1 MVDFSKVTASPAAK
15 YGTQQE
21 RLRHKHGASRLCWK
35 SILEVKKLERVA
47 IFMAWPY
54 ANGPLHLGHVAGNCL
69 PADIQYRYERS
80 RGRSVIMCSGSDEHG
95 TPITVT
101 AEQENVNPQAIV
113 DRFHDINTRALVNLG
128 CSWSDNVDPRGIE
141 YGGVLYNRTTD
152 PRHKELVKDYFT
164 SLKQSGFLVPETMQ
178 QYCSISADGST
189 KFLPD
194 RYVEGECPVCGSDD
208 ARGDQCDD
216 CGSTY
221 ESSDLIN
228 PRSKMDPDAIIEI
241 RDTEHFFFQLNL
253 FQEQLEKHSAK
264 KQKIWK
270 PNVKAMTKNWLNMG
284 LRPRAVTRDME
295 WGIELPINDQR
306 WDKKR
311 IYVWFE
317 AVQGYLTCSQIWSE
331 KYSNNND
338 DWKKWWH
345 KSENGIEPRHIYF
358 MGKDNIPFHTV
369 IWPAIIMGLNSS
381 VSGNQPSCEIKP
393 GELVLESNVPAM
405 EYLMLQGGQFSKS
418 RKHAVWLP
426 SFLKHHDPD
435 TLRYFLSINMPEG
448 HDTDFRWEEYVDKVN
463 NELIGNYGN
472 FVHRVM
478 TLSHRLPQ
486 IEDRNPLMKYYDLK
500 DNIETQKK
508 IEQLLKQ
515 SIESMEKQRYKESLR
530 FLMNISQL
538 GNGLIQHSE
547 PWKYMKLDDSPEKSK
562 SLSTL
567 AFCWQVCKG
576 LAVTL
581 RPFLPFQ
588 SDKLWN
594 MMGEESN
601 IDNILFE
608 DAFNF
613 EKDLSWNND
622 APEPLFARLEL
633 DQILEREKLIADGD
647 SASIDN
653 NKGEVNYIDF
663 EDFMKVE
670 MKTGKVINVEDHPNA
685 DKLYV
690 VTIEDGPESTRTVCA
705 GLKGLY
711 KKDQLLGK
719 QVVFVANLKP
729 RKLRGI
735 MSEGMIL
742 AADDGEGNVSVLTLD
757 SDMPTG
763 SQVR

>member
-1 MVDFSKVTASPAAK
+1 
-15 YGTQQE
+15 
-21 RLRHKHGASRLCWK
+21 
-35 SILEVKKLERVA
+35 
-47 IFMAWPY
+47 MAWPY

-69 PADIQYRYERS
+69 PADIQYRYERA

-101 AEQENVNPQAIV
+101 AEQENVDPQEIV
-113 DRFHDINTRALVNLG
+113 DRYHQINTQALIDLG
-128 CSWSDNVDPRGIE
+128 CSWGTNIDPRGID
-141 YGGVLYNRTTD
+141 YGGALYNRTTD
-152 PRHKELVKDYFT
+152 PRHKELVQEYFT
-164 SLKQSGFLVPETMQ
+164 KLKQSGFLKQQSMK
-178 QYCSISADGST
+178 QYCSINSEGIT

-194 RYVEGECPVCGSDD
+194 RYVEGECPICGSDG
-208 ARGDQCDD
+208 ARGDQCDE

-221 ESSDLIN
+221 ESSELVN
-228 PRSKMDPDAIIEI
+228 PRSKMDPDAKIEI
-241 RDTEHFFFQLNL
+241 RDTEHFFFQLNQ
-253 FQEQLEKHSAK
+253 FQNELEKHSIT
-264 KQKIWK
+264 KQKVWK
-270 PNVKAMTKNWLNMG
+270 PNVRAMTKNWLNMG

-295 WGIELPINDQR
+295 WGIELPLSENE
-306 WDKKR
+306 WETKR

-331 KYSNNND
+331 RFSDNPD
-338 DWKKWWH
+338 DWMKWWV
-345 KSENGIEPRHIYF
+345 KSDEGTEPKHIYF

-381 VSGNQPSCEIKP
+381 NSGNPPSSDIDS

-426 SFLKHHDPD
+426 SFLEHHNPD

-463 NELIGNYGN
+463 NELIGTYGN

-478 TLSHRLPQ
+478 TLSHRLDSENG
-486 IEDRNPLMKYYDLK
+486 INPLLQYFDSSEHVEA
-500 DNIETQKK
+500 NEK
-508 IEQLLKQ
+508 IQTLLE
-515 SIESMEKQRYKESLR
+515 SAIASMEKQRFKEALR
-530 FLMNISQL
+530 SLMNISQI

-547 PWKYMKLDDSPEKSK
+547 PWKYMREEDSPEKSK

-567 AFCWQVCKG
+567 AYCWKICRG
-576 LAVTL
+576 LAITL

-588 SDKLWN
+588 SDQLWS
-594 MMGEESN
+594 MLGEERN
-601 IDNILFE
+601 IDDILFE
-608 DAFNF
+608 DSFNF
-613 EKDLSWNND
+613 DSDFYWNNEK
-622 APEPLFARLEL
+622 PKPLFERL
-633 DQILEREKLIADGD
+633 DIDDILEREKLIAGTDAD
-647 SASIDN
+647 KLEVTEED
-653 NKGEVNYIDF
+653 VNYIDF

-670 MKTGKVINVEDHPNA
+670 MRTGKVVDIEDHPNA

-690 VTIEDGPESTRTVCA
+690 VTIEDGPDSTRTVCA
-705 GLKGLY
+705 GLKGIY
-711 KKDQLLGK
+711 QKEQLLGK
-719 QVVFVANLKP
+719 QVIFVANLKP

-742 AADDGEGNVSVLTLD
+742 AADDGDGNVSVLTLD
-757 SDMPTG
+757 SEMPTG

>member
-1 MVDFSKVTASPAAK
+1 
-15 YGTQQE
+15 
-21 RLRHKHGASRLCWK
+21 
-35 SILEVKKLERVA
+35 
-47 IFMAWPY
+47 MAWPY

-69 PADIQYRYERS
+69 PADIQYRYERA

-101 AEQENVNPQAIV
+101 AEQENVDPQEIV
-113 DRFHDINTRALVNLG
+113 DRYHQINTQALIDLG
-128 CSWSDNVDPRGIE
+128 CSWGTNIDPRGID

-152 PRHKELVKDYFT
+152 PRHKELVQEYFT
-164 SLKQSGFLVPETMQ
+164 KLKQSGFLKQQSMK
-178 QYCSISADGST
+178 QYCSINSEGIT

-194 RYVEGECPVCGSDD
+194 RYVEGECPICGSDG
-208 ARGDQCDD
+208 ARGDQCDE

-221 ESSDLIN
+221 ESSELVN
-228 PRSKMDPDAIIEI
+228 PRSKMDPDAKIEI
-241 RDTEHFFFQLNL
+241 RDTEHFFFQLNQ
-253 FQEQLEKHSAK
+253 FQNELEKHSIT
-264 KQKIWK
+264 KQKVWK
-270 PNVKAMTKNWLNMG
+270 PNVRAMTKNWLNMG

-295 WGIELPINDQR
+295 WGIELPLSENE
-306 WDKKR
+306 WETKR

-331 KYSNNND
+331 RFSDNPD
-338 DWKKWWH
+338 DWMKWWV
-345 KSENGIEPRHIYF
+345 KSDEGTEPKHIYF

-381 VSGNQPSCEIKP
+381 NSGNPPSSDIDS

-426 SFLKHHDPD
+426 SFLEHHNPD

-463 NELIGNYGN
+463 NELIGTYGN

-478 TLSHRLPQ
+478 TLSHRLDSENG
-486 IEDRNPLMKYYDLK
+486 INPLLQYFDSSEHVEA
-500 DNIETQKK
+500 NAK
-508 IEQLLKQ
+508 IQTLLE
-515 SIESMEKQRYKESLR
+515 SAIASMEKQRFKEALR
-530 FLMNISQL
+530 SLMNISQI

-547 PWKYMKLDDSPEKSK
+547 PWKYMREEDSPEKSK

-567 AFCWQVCKG
+567 AYCWKICRG
-576 LAVTL
+576 LAITL

-588 SDKLWN
+588 SDQLWS
-594 MMGEESN
+594 MLGEERN
-601 IDNILFE
+601 IDDILFE
-608 DAFNF
+608 DSFNSDSDF
-613 EKDLSWNND
+613 YWNNEK
-622 APEPLFARLEL
+622 PKPLFERL
-633 DQILEREKLIADGD
+633 DIDDILEREKLIAGTDAD
-647 SASIDN
+647 KLEVTEED
-653 NKGEVNYIDF
+653 VNYIDF

-670 MKTGKVINVEDHPNA
+670 MKTGKVVDIEDHPNA

-690 VTIEDGPESTRTVCA
+690 VTIEDGPDSTRTVCA
-705 GLKGLY
+705 GLKGIY
-711 KKDQLLGK
+711 QKEQLLGK
-719 QVVFVANLKP
+719 QVIFVANLKP

-742 AADDGEGNVSVLTLD
+742 AADDGDGNVSVLTLD
-757 SDMPTG
+757 SEMPTG

>member
-1 MVDFSKVTASPAAK
+1 M
-15 YGTQQE
+15 E
-21 RLRHKHGASRLCWK
+21 H
-35 SILEVKKLERVA
+35 VA

-101 AEQENVNPQAIV
+101 AEQENVNPQEIV
-113 DRFHDINTRALVNLG
+113 NRYHEINSKALDDLG
-128 CSWSDNVDPRGIE
+128 CSWNNNIDRRGIE
-141 YGGVLYNRTTD
+141 YGGALYNRTTD
-152 PRHKELVKDYFT
+152 PRHKDLVQEYFT
-164 SLKQSGFLVPETMQ
+164 ELYESGFLKQQTMQ
-178 QYCSISADGST
+178 QYCSISADGKT

-194 RYVEGECPVCGSDD
+194 RYVEGQCPICNADG
-208 ARGDQCDD
+208 ARGDQCDE

-221 ESSDLIN
+221 ESIELIN
-228 PRSKMDPDAIIEI
+228 PRSKMDPEAKIEI
-241 RDTEHFFFQLNL
+241 RDTDHFFFQLNE
-253 FQEQLEKHSAK
+253 FQEQLEKHSSK

-270 PNVKAMTKNWLNMG
+270 PNVKAMTKNWLNMD

-295 WGIELPINDQR
+295 WGINLPLSDNK
-306 WDKKR
+306 WDSKR

-317 AVQGYLTCSQIWSE
+317 AVQGYLTCSQIWAENYANS
-331 KYSNNND
+331 D
-338 DWKKWWH
+338 DWKKWWI
-345 KSENGIEPRHIYF
+345 KDSEGIEPKHIYF

-369 IWPAIIMGLNSS
+369 IWPAIIMGLNSAR
-381 VSGNQPSCEIKP
+381 SGQKPSSDISI
-393 GELVLESNVPAM
+393 GDLVLESNVPAM

-426 SFLKHHDPD
+426 SFLENHDPD

-463 NELIGNYGN
+463 NELIGTYGN

-478 TLSHRLPQ
+478 TLTHRLQ
-486 IEDRNPLMKYYDLK
+486 SIDGDNPLSKYLNTK
-500 DNIETQKK
+500 NNEEAELK
-508 IEQLLKQ
+508 IEKFLEDA
-515 SIESMEKQRYKESLR
+515 ITSMEKQRFKEALR
-530 FLMNISQL
+530 SIMNVSQL
-538 GNGLIQHSE
+538 GNGLLQHSE
-547 PWKYMKLDDSPEKSK
+547 PWKYLKADESVEKSQ

-567 AFCWQVCKG
+567 AFCWQLCRG
-576 LAVTL
+576 LAITM

-588 SDKLWN
+588 SDKLWL
-594 MMGEESN
+594 MLGEHEN
-601 IDNILFE
+601 IDDILYE
-608 DAFNF
+608 DAFDF
-613 EKDLSWNND
+613 SSELAWNNSK
-622 APEPLFARLEL
+622 PMPLFTRLEIEN
-633 DQILEREKLIADGD
+633 ILEREMSIAGTG
-647 SASIDN
+647 AENIETN
-653 NKGEVNYIDF
+653 TEEVNYIDF

-670 MKTGKVINVEDHPNA
+670 MKTGKVIAIDDHPNA

-690 VTIEDGPESTRTVCA
+690 VTIEDGPDTTRTVCA
-705 GLKGLY
+705 GLKGIY
-711 KKDQLLGK
+711 DKEQLLGK

-757 SDMPTG
+757 SEMPNG

>member
-1 MVDFSKVTASPAAK
+1 M
-15 YGTQQE
+15 E
-21 RLRHKHGASRLCWK
+21 H
-35 SILEVKKLERVA
+35 VA

-101 AEQENVNPQAIV
+101 AEQENVNPQEIV
-113 DRFHDINTRALVNLG
+113 NRYHEINTKALDDLG
-128 CSWSDNVDPRGIE
+128 CSWNNNIDRRGIE
-141 YGGVLYNRTTD
+141 YGGALYNRTTD
-152 PRHKELVKDYFT
+152 PRHKDLVQEYFT
-164 SLKQSGFLVPETMQ
+164 ELYESGYLKQQTMQ
-178 QYCSISADGST
+178 QYCSISADGKT

-194 RYVEGECPVCGSDD
+194 RYVEGQCPICNADG
-208 ARGDQCDD
+208 ARGDQCDE

-221 ESSDLIN
+221 ESIELIN
-228 PRSKMDPDAIIEI
+228 PRSKMDPEAKIEI
-241 RDTEHFFFQLNL
+241 RDTDHFFFQLNE
-253 FQEQLEKHSAK
+253 FQEQLEKHSSK

-270 PNVKAMTKNWLNMG
+270 PNVKAMTKNWLNMD

-295 WGIELPINDQR
+295 WGINLPLSDNK
-306 WDKKR
+306 WDSKR

-317 AVQGYLTCSQIWSE
+317 AVQGYLTCSQIWAENYANS
-331 KYSNNND
+331 D
-338 DWKKWWH
+338 DWKKWWI
-345 KSENGIEPRHIYF
+345 KDSEGIEPKHIYF

-369 IWPAIIMGLNSS
+369 IWPAIIMGLNSAR
-381 VSGNQPSCEIKP
+381 SGQKPSSDISI
-393 GELVLESNVPAM
+393 GDLVLESNVPAM

-426 SFLKHHDPD
+426 SFLENHDPD

-463 NELIGNYGN
+463 NELIGTYGN

-478 TLSHRLPQ
+478 TLTHRLQ
-486 IEDRNPLMKYYDLK
+486 SIDGDNPLSKYLNTK
-500 DNIETQKK
+500 NNEEVELK
-508 IEQLLKQ
+508 IEKFLEDA
-515 SIESMEKQRYKESLR
+515 ITSMEKQRFKEALR
-530 FLMNISQL
+530 SIMNVSQL
-538 GNGLIQHSE
+538 GNGLLQHSE
-547 PWKYMKLDDSPEKSK
+547 PWKYLKADESVDKSQ

-567 AFCWQVCKG
+567 AFCWQLCRG
-576 LAVTL
+576 LAITM

-588 SDKLWN
+588 SDKLWL
-594 MMGEESN
+594 MLGEHEN
-601 IDNILFE
+601 IDDILYE
-608 DAFNF
+608 DAFDF
-613 EKDLSWNND
+613 SSELAWNNSK
-622 APEPLFARLEL
+622 PMPLFTRLEIEN
-633 DQILEREKLIADGD
+633 ILEREMSIAGTG
-647 SASIDN
+647 AENIETN
-653 NKGEVNYIDF
+653 TEEVNYIDF

-670 MKTGKVINVEDHPNA
+670 MKTGKVIAIDDHPNA

-690 VTIEDGPESTRTVCA
+690 VTIEDGPDTTRTVCA
-705 GLKGLY
+705 GLKGIY
-711 KKDQLLGK
+711 DKEQLLGK

-742 AADDGEGNVSVLTLD
+742 AADDGEGKVSVLTLD
-757 SDMPTG
+757 SEMPNG

>member
-1 MVDFSKVTASPAAK
+1 
-15 YGTQQE
+15 
-21 RLRHKHGASRLCWK
+21 
-35 SILEVKKLERVA
+35 
-47 IFMAWPY
+47 MAWPY

-69 PADIQYRYERS
+69 PADIQYRYERA

-101 AEQENVNPQAIV
+101 AEQENVDPQEIV
-113 DRFHDINTRALVNLG
+113 DRYHQINTQALIDLG
-128 CSWSDNVDPRGIE
+128 CSWGTNIDPRGID

-152 PRHKELVKDYFT
+152 PRHKELVQEYFT
-164 SLKQSGFLVPETMQ
+164 KLKQSGFLKQQSMK
-178 QYCSISADGST
+178 QYCSINSEGIT

-194 RYVEGECPVCGSDD
+194 RYVEGECPICGSDG
-208 ARGDQCDD
+208 ARGDQCDE

-221 ESSDLIN
+221 ESSELVN
-228 PRSKMDPDAIIEI
+228 PRSKMDPDAKIEI
-241 RDTEHFFFQLNL
+241 RDTEHFFFQLNQ
-253 FQEQLEKHSAK
+253 FQNELEKHSIT
-264 KQKIWK
+264 KQKVWK
-270 PNVKAMTKNWLNMG
+270 PNVRAMTKNWLNMG

-295 WGIELPINDQR
+295 WGIELPLSENE
-306 WDKKR
+306 WETKR

-331 KYSNNND
+331 RFSDNPD
-338 DWKKWWH
+338 DWMKWWV
-345 KSENGIEPRHIYF
+345 KSDEGTEPKHIYF

-381 VSGNQPSCEIKP
+381 NSGNPPSSDIDS

-426 SFLKHHDPD
+426 SFLEHHNPD

-463 NELIGNYGN
+463 NELIGTYGN

-478 TLSHRLPQ
+478 TLSHRLDS
-486 IEDRNPLMKYYDLK
+486 ENGTNPLLQYFDST
-500 DNIETQKK
+500 DHVETNEK
-508 IEQLLKQ
+508 IQTLLE
-515 SIESMEKQRYKESLR
+515 SAIASMEKQRFKEALR
-530 FLMNISQL
+530 SLMNISQI

-547 PWKYMKLDDSPEKSK
+547 PWKYMREEDSPEKSK

-567 AFCWQVCKG
+567 AYCWKICRG
-576 LAVTL
+576 LAITL

-588 SDKLWN
+588 SDQLWS
-594 MMGEESN
+594 MLGEERN
-601 IDNILFE
+601 IDDILFE
-608 DAFNF
+608 DSFNSDSHF
-613 EKDLSWNND
+613 YWNNEK
-622 APEPLFARLEL
+622 PKPLFERL
-633 DQILEREKLIADGD
+633 DIDDILEREKLIAGTDAD
-647 SASIDN
+647 KLEVIEED
-653 NKGEVNYIDF
+653 VNYIDF

-670 MKTGKVINVEDHPNA
+670 MRTGKVVDIEDHPNA

-690 VTIEDGPESTRTVCA
+690 VTIEDGPDSTRTVCA
-705 GLKGLY
+705 GLKGIY
-711 KKDQLLGK
+711 QKEQLLGK
-719 QVVFVANLKP
+719 QVIFVANLKP

-742 AADDGEGNVSVLTLD
+742 AADDGDGNVSVLTLD
-757 SDMPTG
+757 SEMPTG

>member
-1 MVDFSKVTASPAAK
+1 
-15 YGTQQE
+15 
-21 RLRHKHGASRLCWK
+21 
-35 SILEVKKLERVA
+35 
-47 IFMAWPY
+47 MAWPY

-69 PADIQYRYERS
+69 PADIQYRYERA

-101 AEQENVNPQAIV
+101 AEQENVDPQEIV
-113 DRFHDINTRALVNLG
+113 DRYHQINTQALIDLG
-128 CSWSDNVDPRGIE
+128 CSWGTNIDPRGID
-141 YGGVLYNRTTD
+141 YGGALYNRTTD
-152 PRHKELVKDYFT
+152 PRHKELVQEYITK
-164 SLKQSGFLVPETMQ
+164 LKQSGFLKQQSMK
-178 QYCSISADGST
+178 QYCSINSEGIT

-194 RYVEGECPVCGSDD
+194 RYVEGECPICGSDG
-208 ARGDQCDD
+208 ARGDQCDE

-221 ESSDLIN
+221 ESSELVN
-228 PRSKMDPDAIIEI
+228 PRSKMDPDAKIEI
-241 RDTEHFFFQLNL
+241 RDTEHFFFQLNQ
-253 FQEQLEKHSAK
+253 FQNELEKHSIT
-264 KQKIWK
+264 KQKVWK
-270 PNVKAMTKNWLNMG
+270 PNVRAMTKNWLNMG

-295 WGIELPINDQR
+295 WGIELPLSENE
-306 WDKKR
+306 WETKR

-331 KYSNNND
+331 RFSDNPD
-338 DWKKWWH
+338 DWMKWWV
-345 KSENGIEPRHIYF
+345 KSDEGAEPKHIYF

-381 VSGNQPSCEIKP
+381 NSGNPPSSDIDS

-426 SFLKHHDPD
+426 SFLEHHNPD

-463 NELIGNYGN
+463 NELIGTYGN

-478 TLSHRLPQ
+478 TLSHRLDS
-486 IEDRNPLMKYYDLK
+486 ENGTNPLLQYFDSS
-500 DNIETQKK
+500 DHVETNEK
-508 IEQLLKQ
+508 IQTLLE
-515 SIESMEKQRYKESLR
+515 SAIASMEKQRFKEALR
-530 FLMNISQL
+530 SLMNISQI

-547 PWKYMKLDDSPEKSK
+547 PWKYMREADTPEKSK

-567 AFCWQVCKG
+567 AYCWKICRG
-576 LAVTL
+576 LAITL

-588 SDKLWN
+588 SDQLWS
-594 MMGEESN
+594 MLGEERN
-601 IDNILFE
+601 IDDILFE
-608 DAFNF
+608 DSFNSACDF
-613 EKDLSWNND
+613 YWNNEK
-622 APEPLFARLEL
+622 PKPLFERL
-633 DQILEREKLIADGD
+633 DIDDILEREKLIAGTDAD
-647 SASIDN
+647 KLEVIEED
-653 NKGEVNYIDF
+653 VNYIDF

-670 MKTGKVINVEDHPNA
+670 MRTGKVVDIEDHPNA

-690 VTIEDGPESTRTVCA
+690 VTIEDGPDSTRTVCA
-705 GLKGLY
+705 GLKGIY
-711 KKDQLLGK
+711 QKEQLLGK
-719 QVVFVANLKP
+719 QVIFVANLKP

-742 AADDGEGNVSVLTLD
+742 AADDGDGNVSVLTLD
-757 SDMPTG
+757 SEMPTG

>member
-1 MVDFSKVTASPAAK
+1 M
-15 YGTQQE
+15 E
-21 RLRHKHGASRLCWK
+21 H
-35 SILEVKKLERVA
+35 VA

-101 AEQENVNPQAIV
+101 ADQENVHPQQIV
-113 DRFHDINTRALVNLG
+113 DRYHQINTQALIDLG
-128 CSWSDNVDPRGIE
+128 CSWGNNIDPRGLE
-141 YGGVLYNRTTD
+141 FGGTLYNRTTD
-152 PRHKELVKDYFT
+152 PRHKELVQEYFT
-164 SLKQSGFLVPETMQ
+164 QLKDSGFLKKQTMQ
-178 QYCSISADGST
+178 QYCSISSDGVT

-194 RYVEGECPVCGSDD
+194 RYVEGECPVCGTDD

-221 ESSDLIN
+221 ESIELVN
-228 PRSKMDPDAIIEI
+228 PRSKMDPDAKIEI
-241 RDTEHFFFQLNL
+241 RDTDHFFFQLNL
-253 FQEQLEKHSAK
+253 FQNELEKHSQT

-270 PNVKAMTKNWLNMG
+270 PNVRAMTKNWLNME

-295 WGIELPINDQR
+295 WGIKVPISDKD
-306 WDKKR
+306 WDTKR

-317 AVQGYLTCSQIWSE
+317 AVQGYLTCSRIWAENFSE
-331 KYSNNND
+331 NSD
-338 DWKKWWH
+338 DWKKWWT
-345 KSENGIEPRHIYF
+345 KSDDGIEPKHIYF

-369 IWPAIIMGLNSS
+369 IWPSIIMGLNSAN
-381 VSGNQPSCEIKP
+381 SGYEPSSIIQP
-393 GELVLESNVPAM
+393 GELVLETNVPAM
-405 EYLMLQGGQFSKS
+405 EFLMLQGGQFSKS

-426 SFLKHHDPD
+426 SFLKNHSPD

-463 NELIGNYGN
+463 NELIGTYGN

-478 TLSHRLPQ
+478 TLSHRLES
-486 IEDRNPLMKYYDLK
+486 INGDNPLSKYYNLD
-500 DNIETQKK
+500 DNKGSIIK
-508 IEQLLKQ
+508 IQELLE
-515 SIESMEKQRYKESLR
+515 SAINSMEKQRFKEALR
-530 FLMNISQL
+530 SLMNISQI

-547 PWKYMKLDDSPEKSK
+547 PWKYMKLEDSSEKSK

-567 AFCWQVCKG
+567 AFCWQICRG
-576 LAVTL
+576 LAITL

-588 SDKLWN
+588 SDELWT
-594 MMGEESN
+594 MLGEDTV

-608 DAFNF
+608 DSFSFDNDF
-613 EKDLSWNND
+613 SWNSD
-622 APEPLFARLEL
+622 KPKPLFQRLEIEE
-633 DQILEREKLIADGD
+633 ILEREKLIAGS
-647 SASIDN
+647 SADDKEIKEED
-653 NKGEVNYIDF
+653 VDYIDF

-670 MKTGKVINVEDHPNA
+670 MKTGKVIAIDDHPNA

-705 GLKGLY
+705 GLKGIY
-711 KKDQLLGK
+711 EKDQLLGK

-742 AADDGEGNVSVLTLD
+742 AADDGDGKVSVLTLD

>member
-1 MVDFSKVTASPAAK
+1 M
-15 YGTQQE
+15 E
-21 RLRHKHGASRLCWK
+21 H
-35 SILEVKKLERVA
+35 VA

-101 AEQENVNPQAIV
+101 AEQENVNPQEIV
-113 DRFHDINTRALVNLG
+113 NRYHEINSKALDDLG
-128 CSWSDNVDPRGIE
+128 CSWNNNIDRRGIE
-141 YGGVLYNRTTD
+141 YGGALYNRTTD
-152 PRHKELVKDYFT
+152 PRHKDLVQEYFT
-164 SLKQSGFLVPETMQ
+164 ELYESGFLKQQTMQ
-178 QYCSISADGST
+178 QYCSISADGKT

-194 RYVEGECPVCGSDD
+194 RYVEGQCPICNADG
-208 ARGDQCDD
+208 ARGDQCDE

-221 ESSDLIN
+221 ESIELIN
-228 PRSKMDPDAIIEI
+228 PRSKMDPEAKIEI
-241 RDTEHFFFQLNL
+241 RDTDHFFFQLNE
-253 FQEQLEKHSAK
+253 FQEQLEKHSSK

-270 PNVKAMTKNWLNMG
+270 PNVKAMTKNWLNMD

-295 WGIELPINDQR
+295 WGINLPLSDKK
-306 WDKKR
+306 WDSKR

-317 AVQGYLTCSQIWSE
+317 AVQGYLTCSQIWAENYANS
-331 KYSNNND
+331 D
-338 DWKKWWH
+338 DWKKWWI
-345 KSENGIEPRHIYF
+345 KDSEGIEPKHIYF

-369 IWPAIIMGLNSS
+369 IWPAIIMGLNSAR
-381 VSGNQPSCEIKP
+381 SGQKPSSDISI
-393 GELVLESNVPAM
+393 GDLVLESNVPAM

-426 SFLKHHDPD
+426 SFLENHDPD

-463 NELIGNYGN
+463 NELIGTYGN

-478 TLSHRLPQ
+478 TLTHRLQ
-486 IEDRNPLMKYYDLK
+486 SIDGDNPLSKYLNTK
-500 DNIETQKK
+500 NNEEAELK
-508 IEQLLKQ
+508 IEKFLEDA
-515 SIESMEKQRYKESLR
+515 ITSMEKQRFKEALR
-530 FLMNISQL
+530 SIMNVSQL
-538 GNGLIQHSE
+538 GNGLLQHSE
-547 PWKYMKLDDSPEKSK
+547 PWKYLKADESVEKSQ

-567 AFCWQVCKG
+567 AFCWQLCRG
-576 LAVTL
+576 LAITM

-588 SDKLWN
+588 SDKLWL
-594 MMGEESN
+594 MLGEHEN
-601 IDNILFE
+601 IDDILYE
-608 DAFNF
+608 DAFDF
-613 EKDLSWNND
+613 SSELAWNNSK
-622 APEPLFARLEL
+622 PMPLFTRLEIEN
-633 DQILEREKLIADGD
+633 ILEREMSIAGTG
-647 SASIDN
+647 AENIETN
-653 NKGEVNYIDF
+653 TEEVNYIDF

-670 MKTGKVINVEDHPNA
+670 MKTGKVIAIDDHPNA

-690 VTIEDGPESTRTVCA
+690 VTIEDGPDTTRTVCA
-705 GLKGLY
+705 GLKGIY
-711 KKDQLLGK
+711 DKEQLLGK

-742 AADDGEGNVSVLTLD
+742 AADDGEGKVSVLTLD
-757 SDMPTG
+757 SEMPNG

>member
-1 MVDFSKVTASPAAK
+1 
-15 YGTQQE
+15 
-21 RLRHKHGASRLCWK
+21 
-35 SILEVKKLERVA
+35 
-47 IFMAWPY
+47 MAWPY

-69 PADIQYRYERS
+69 PADIQYRYERA

-101 AEQENVNPQAIV
+101 AEQENVDPQEIV
-113 DRFHDINTRALVNLG
+113 DRYHQINTQALIDLG
-128 CSWSDNVDPRGIE
+128 CSWGTNIDPRGID
-141 YGGVLYNRTTD
+141 YGGALYNRTTD
-152 PRHKELVKDYFT
+152 PRHKELVQEYFT
-164 SLKQSGFLVPETMQ
+164 KLKQSGFLKQQSMK
-178 QYCSISADGST
+178 QYCSINSEGIT

-194 RYVEGECPVCGSDD
+194 RYVEGECPICGSDG
-208 ARGDQCDD
+208 ARGDQCDE

-221 ESSDLIN
+221 ESSELVN
-228 PRSKMDPDAIIEI
+228 PRSKMDPDAKIEI
-241 RDTEHFFFQLNL
+241 RDTEHFFFQLNQ
-253 FQEQLEKHSAK
+253 FQNELEKHSIT
-264 KQKIWK
+264 KQKVWK
-270 PNVKAMTKNWLNMG
+270 PNVRAMTKNWLNMG

-295 WGIELPINDQR
+295 WGIELPLSENE
-306 WDKKR
+306 WETKR

-331 KYSNNND
+331 RFSDNPD
-338 DWKKWWH
+338 DWMKWWV
-345 KSENGIEPRHIYF
+345 KSDEGTEPKHIYF

-381 VSGNQPSCEIKP
+381 NSGNPPSSDIDS

-426 SFLKHHDPD
+426 SFLEHHNPD

-463 NELIGNYGN
+463 NELIGTYGN

-478 TLSHRLPQ
+478 TLSHRLDSENG
-486 IEDRNPLMKYYDLK
+486 INPLLQYFDSSEHVEA
-500 DNIETQKK
+500 NAK
-508 IEQLLKQ
+508 IQTLLE
-515 SIESMEKQRYKESLR
+515 SAIASMEKQRFKEALR
-530 FLMNISQL
+530 SLMNISQI

-547 PWKYMKLDDSPEKSK
+547 PWKYMREADSPEKSK

-567 AFCWQVCKG
+567 AYCWKICRG
-576 LAVTL
+576 LAITL

-588 SDKLWN
+588 SDQLWS
-594 MMGEESN
+594 MLGEERN
-601 IDNILFE
+601 IDDILFE
-608 DAFNF
+608 DSFNSDSDF
-613 EKDLSWNND
+613 YWNNEK
-622 APEPLFARLEL
+622 PIPLFERL
-633 DQILEREKLIADGD
+633 DIDDILEREKLIAGADAD
-647 SASIDN
+647 KLEVIEED
-653 NKGEVNYIDF
+653 VNYIDF

-670 MKTGKVINVEDHPNA
+670 MRTGKVVDIEDHPNA

-690 VTIEDGPESTRTVCA
+690 VTIEDGPDSTRTVCA
-705 GLKGLY
+705 GLKGIY
-711 KKDQLLGK
+711 QKEQLLGK
-719 QVVFVANLKP
+719 QVIFVANLKP

-742 AADDGEGNVSVLTLD
+742 AADDGDGNVSVLTLD
-757 SDMPTG
+757 SEMPTG

>member
-1 MVDFSKVTASPAAK
+1 
-15 YGTQQE
+15 
-21 RLRHKHGASRLCWK
+21 
-35 SILEVKKLERVA
+35 
-47 IFMAWPY
+47 MAWPY

-69 PADIQYRYERS
+69 PADIQYRYERA

-101 AEQENVNPQAIV
+101 AEQENVDPQEIV
-113 DRFHDINTRALVNLG
+113 DRYHQINTQALIDLG
-128 CSWSDNVDPRGIE
+128 CSWGTNIDPRGID
-141 YGGVLYNRTTD
+141 YGGALYNRTTD
-152 PRHKELVKDYFT
+152 PRHKELVQEYFT
-164 SLKQSGFLVPETMQ
+164 KLKQSGFLKQQSMK
-178 QYCSISADGST
+178 QYCSINSEGIT

-194 RYVEGECPVCGSDD
+194 RYVEGECPICGSDG
-208 ARGDQCDD
+208 ARGDQCDE

-221 ESSDLIN
+221 ESSELVN
-228 PRSKMDPDAIIEI
+228 PRSKMDPDAKIEI
-241 RDTEHFFFQLNL
+241 RDTEHFFFQLNQ
-253 FQEQLEKHSAK
+253 FQNELEKHSIT
-264 KQKIWK
+264 KQKVWK
-270 PNVKAMTKNWLNMG
+270 PNVRAMTKNWLNMG

-295 WGIELPINDQR
+295 WGIELPLSENE
-306 WDKKR
+306 WETKR

-331 KYSNNND
+331 RFSDNPD
-338 DWKKWWH
+338 DWMKWWV
-345 KSENGIEPRHIYF
+345 KSDEGTEPKHIYF

-381 VSGNQPSCEIKP
+381 NSGNPPSSDIDC

-426 SFLKHHDPD
+426 SFLEHHNPD

-463 NELIGNYGN
+463 NELIGTYGN

-478 TLSHRLPQ
+478 TLSHRLDS
-486 IEDRNPLMKYYDLK
+486 ENGTNPLLQYFDSSEHVEA
-500 DNIETQKK
+500 NEK
-508 IEQLLKQ
+508 IQTLLE
-515 SIESMEKQRYKESLR
+515 SAITSMEKQRFKEALR
-530 FLMNISQL
+530 SLMNISQI

-547 PWKYMKLDDSPEKSK
+547 PWKYMREADSPEKSK

-567 AFCWQVCKG
+567 AYCWKICRG
-576 LAVTL
+576 LAITL

-588 SDKLWN
+588 SDQLWS
-594 MMGEESN
+594 MLGEERN
-601 IDNILFE
+601 IDDILFE
-608 DAFNF
+608 DSFNF
-613 EKDLSWNND
+613 DSDFYWNNEK
-622 APEPLFARLEL
+622 PKPLFERL
-633 DQILEREKLIADGD
+633 DIDDILEREKLIAGTDAD
-647 SASIDN
+647 KLEVIEED
-653 NKGEVNYIDF
+653 VNYIDF

-670 MKTGKVINVEDHPNA
+670 MRTGKVVDIEDHPNA

-690 VTIEDGPESTRTVCA
+690 VTIEDGPDSTRTVCA
-705 GLKGLY
+705 GLKGIY
-711 KKDQLLGK
+711 QKEQLLGK
-719 QVVFVANLKP
+719 QVIFVANLKP

-742 AADDGEGNVSVLTLD
+742 AADDGDGNVSVLTLD
-757 SDMPTG
+757 SEMPTG

>member
-1 MVDFSKVTASPAAK
+1 
-15 YGTQQE
+15 
-21 RLRHKHGASRLCWK
+21 
-35 SILEVKKLERVA
+35 
-47 IFMAWPY
+47 MAWPY

-69 PADIQYRYERS
+69 PADIQYRYERA

-101 AEQENVNPQAIV
+101 AEQENVDPQEIV
-113 DRFHDINTRALVNLG
+113 DRYHQINTQALIDLG
-128 CSWSDNVDPRGIE
+128 CSWGTNIDPRGID
-141 YGGVLYNRTTD
+141 YGGSLYNRTTD
-152 PRHKELVKDYFT
+152 PRHKELVQEYFT
-164 SLKQSGFLVPETMQ
+164 KLKQSGFLKQQSMK
-178 QYCSISADGST
+178 QYCSINSEGIT

-194 RYVEGECPVCGSDD
+194 RYVEGECPICGSDG
-208 ARGDQCDD
+208 ARGDQCDE

-221 ESSDLIN
+221 ESSELVN
-228 PRSKMDPDAIIEI
+228 PRSKMDPDAKIEI
-241 RDTEHFFFQLNL
+241 RDTEHFFFQLNQ
-253 FQEQLEKHSAK
+253 FQNELEKHSIT
-264 KQKIWK
+264 KQKVWK
-270 PNVKAMTKNWLNMG
+270 PNVRAMTKNWLNMG

-295 WGIELPINDQR
+295 WGIELPLSENE
-306 WDKKR
+306 WETKR

-331 KYSNNND
+331 RFSDNPD
-338 DWKKWWH
+338 DWMKWWV
-345 KSENGIEPRHIYF
+345 KSDEGTEPKHIYF

-381 VSGNQPSCEIKP
+381 NSGNPPSSDIDS

-426 SFLKHHDPD
+426 SFLEHHNPD

-463 NELIGNYGN
+463 NELIGTYGN

-478 TLSHRLPQ
+478 TLSHRLDS
-486 IEDRNPLMKYYDLK
+486 ENGTNPLLQYFDSS
-500 DNIETQKK
+500 DHVETNEK
-508 IEQLLKQ
+508 IQTLLE
-515 SIESMEKQRYKESLR
+515 SAIASMEKQRFKEALR
-530 FLMNISQL
+530 SLMNISQI

-547 PWKYMKLDDSPEKSK
+547 PWKYMREEDSPEKSK

-567 AFCWQVCKG
+567 AYCWKICRG
-576 LAVTL
+576 LAITL

-588 SDKLWN
+588 SDQLWS
-594 MMGEESN
+594 MLGEERN
-601 IDNILFE
+601 IDDILFE
-608 DAFNF
+608 DSFNF
-613 EKDLSWNND
+613 DSDFYWNNEK
-622 APEPLFARLEL
+622 PKPLFERL
-633 DQILEREKLIADGD
+633 DIDDILEREKLIAGTDAD
-647 SASIDN
+647 KLEVTEED
-653 NKGEVNYIDF
+653 VNYIDF

-670 MKTGKVINVEDHPNA
+670 MKTGKVVDIEDHPNA

-690 VTIEDGPESTRTVCA
+690 VTIEDGPDSTRTVCA
-705 GLKGLY
+705 GLKGIY
-711 KKDQLLGK
+711 QKEQLLGK
-719 QVVFVANLKP
+719 QVIFVANLKP

-742 AADDGEGNVSVLTLD
+742 AADDGDGNVSVLTLD
-757 SDMPTG
+757 SEMPTG

>member
-1 MVDFSKVTASPAAK
+1 M
-15 YGTQQE
+15 E
-21 RLRHKHGASRLCWK
+21 H
-35 SILEVKKLERVA
+35 VA

-101 AEQENVNPQAIV
+101 AEQENVNPQEIV
-113 DRFHDINTRALVNLG
+113 NRYHEINSKALDDLG
-128 CSWSDNVDPRGIE
+128 CSWNNNIDRRGIE
-141 YGGVLYNRTTD
+141 YGGALYNRTTD
-152 PRHKELVKDYFT
+152 PRHKDLVQEYFT
-164 SLKQSGFLVPETMQ
+164 ELYESGFLKQETMQ
-178 QYCSISADGST
+178 QYCSISADGKT

-194 RYVEGECPVCGSDD
+194 RYVEGQCPICNADG
-208 ARGDQCDD
+208 ARGDQCDE

-221 ESSDLIN
+221 ESIELIN
-228 PRSKMDPDAIIEI
+228 PRSKMDPEAKIEI
-241 RDTEHFFFQLNL
+241 RDTDHFFFQLNE
-253 FQEQLEKHSAK
+253 FQEQLEKHSSK

-270 PNVKAMTKNWLNMG
+270 PNVKAMTKNWLNMD

-295 WGIELPINDQR
+295 WGINLPLSDNK
-306 WDKKR
+306 WDTKR

-317 AVQGYLTCSQIWSE
+317 AVQGYLTCSQIWAENYANS
-331 KYSNNND
+331 D
-338 DWKKWWH
+338 DWKKWWI
-345 KSENGIEPRHIYF
+345 KDSEGIEPKHIYF

-369 IWPAIIMGLNSS
+369 IWPAIIMGLNSAR
-381 VSGNQPSCEIKP
+381 SGQKPSSDISI
-393 GELVLESNVPAM
+393 GDLVLESNVPAM

-426 SFLKHHDPD
+426 SFLENHDPD

-463 NELIGNYGN
+463 NELIGTYGN

-478 TLSHRLPQ
+478 TLTHRLQ
-486 IEDRNPLMKYYDLK
+486 SIDGDNPLSKYLNTKNNEEVELK
-500 DNIETQKK
+500 IAKFLEDAIT
-508 IEQLLKQ
+508 
-515 SIESMEKQRYKESLR
+515 SMEKQRFKEALR
-530 FLMNISQL
+530 SIMNVSQL
-538 GNGLIQHSE
+538 GNGLLQHSE
-547 PWKYMKLDDSPEKSK
+547 PWKYLKADESVEKSQ

-567 AFCWQVCKG
+567 AFCWQLCRG
-576 LAVTL
+576 LAITM

-588 SDKLWN
+588 SDKLWL
-594 MMGEESN
+594 MLGEHEN
-601 IDNILFE
+601 IDDILYE
-608 DAFNF
+608 DAFDF
-613 EKDLSWNND
+613 SSELAWNNSK
-622 APEPLFARLEL
+622 PMPLFTRLEIEN
-633 DQILEREKLIADGD
+633 ILEREMSIAGTG
-647 SASIDN
+647 AENIETN
-653 NKGEVNYIDF
+653 TEEVNYIDF

-670 MKTGKVINVEDHPNA
+670 MKTGKVIAIDDHPNA

-690 VTIEDGPESTRTVCA
+690 VTIEDGPDTTRTVCA
-705 GLKGLY
+705 GLKGIY
-711 KKDQLLGK
+711 DKEQLLGK

-742 AADDGEGNVSVLTLD
+742 AADDGEGKVSVLTLD
-757 SDMPTG
+757 SEMPNG

>member
-1 MVDFSKVTASPAAK
+1 
-15 YGTQQE
+15 
-21 RLRHKHGASRLCWK
+21 
-35 SILEVKKLERVA
+35 
-47 IFMAWPY
+47 MAWPY

-69 PADIQYRYERS
+69 PADIQYRYERA

-101 AEQENVNPQAIV
+101 AEQENVDPQEIV
-113 DRFHDINTRALVNLG
+113 DRYHQINTQALIDLG
-128 CSWSDNVDPRGIE
+128 CSWGTNIDPRGID
-141 YGGVLYNRTTD
+141 YGGALYNRTTD
-152 PRHKELVKDYFT
+152 PRHKELVQEYFT
-164 SLKQSGFLVPETMQ
+164 KLKQSGFLKQQSMK
-178 QYCSISADGST
+178 QYCSINSEGIT

-194 RYVEGECPVCGSDD
+194 RYVEGECPICGSDG
-208 ARGDQCDD
+208 ARGDQCDE

-221 ESSDLIN
+221 ESSELVN
-228 PRSKMDPDAIIEI
+228 PRSKMDPDAKIEI
-241 RDTEHFFFQLNL
+241 RDTEHFFFQLNQ
-253 FQEQLEKHSAK
+253 FQNELEKHSIT
-264 KQKIWK
+264 KQKVWK
-270 PNVKAMTKNWLNMG
+270 PNVRAMTKNWLNMG

-295 WGIELPINDQR
+295 WGIELPLSENE
-306 WDKKR
+306 WETKR

-331 KYSNNND
+331 RFSDNPD
-338 DWKKWWH
+338 DWMKWWV
-345 KSENGIEPRHIYF
+345 KSDEGTEPKHIYF

-381 VSGNQPSCEIKP
+381 NSGNPPSSDIDS

-426 SFLKHHDPD
+426 SFLEHHNPD

-463 NELIGNYGN
+463 NELIGTYGN

-478 TLSHRLPQ
+478 TLSHRLDSENG
-486 IEDRNPLMKYYDLK
+486 INPLLQYFDSSEHVEA
-500 DNIETQKK
+500 NAK
-508 IEQLLKQ
+508 IQTLLE
-515 SIESMEKQRYKESLR
+515 SAIASMEKQRFKEALR
-530 FLMNISQL
+530 SLMNISQI

-547 PWKYMKLDDSPEKSK
+547 PWKYMREEDSPEKSK

-567 AFCWQVCKG
+567 AYCWKICRG
-576 LAVTL
+576 LAITL

-588 SDKLWN
+588 SDQLWS
-594 MMGEESN
+594 MLGEERN
-601 IDNILFE
+601 IDDILFE
-608 DAFNF
+608 DSFNF
-613 EKDLSWNND
+613 DSDFYWNNEK
-622 APEPLFARLEL
+622 PKPLFERL
-633 DQILEREKLIADGD
+633 DIDDILEREKLIAGTDAD
-647 SASIDN
+647 KLEVTEED
-653 NKGEVNYIDF
+653 VNYIDF

-670 MKTGKVINVEDHPNA
+670 MKTGKVVDIEDHPNA

-690 VTIEDGPESTRTVCA
+690 VTIEDGPDSTRTVCA
-705 GLKGLY
+705 GLKGIY
-711 KKDQLLGK
+711 QTEQLLGK
-719 QVVFVANLKP
+719 QVIFVANLKP

-742 AADDGEGNVSVLTLD
+742 AADDGDGNVSVLTLD
-757 SDMPTG
+757 SEMPTG

>member
-1 MVDFSKVTASPAAK
+1 
-15 YGTQQE
+15 
-21 RLRHKHGASRLCWK
+21 
-35 SILEVKKLERVA
+35 
-47 IFMAWPY
+47 MAWPY

-69 PADIQYRYERS
+69 PADIQYRYERA

-101 AEQENVNPQAIV
+101 AEQENVDPQEIV
-113 DRFHDINTRALVNLG
+113 DRFHQINTQALIDLG
-128 CSWSDNVDPRGIE
+128 CSWGANIDPRGID
-141 YGGVLYNRTTD
+141 YGGALYNRTTD
-152 PRHKELVKDYFT
+152 PRHKELVQEYFT
-164 SLKQSGFLVPETMQ
+164 KLEQSGFLKQQSMK
-178 QYCSISADGST
+178 QYCSINSEGIT

-194 RYVEGECPVCGSDD
+194 RYVEGECPICGSDG
-208 ARGDQCDD
+208 ARGDQCDE

-221 ESSDLIN
+221 ESSELVN
-228 PRSKMDPDAIIEI
+228 PRSKMDPEAKIEI
-241 RDTEHFFFQLNL
+241 RDTDHFFFQLNQ
-253 FQEQLEKHSAK
+253 FQNELEKHSIT
-264 KQKIWK
+264 KQKVWK
-270 PNVKAMTKNWLNMG
+270 PNVRAMTKNWLNMG

-295 WGIELPINDQR
+295 WGIELPLSENE
-306 WDKKR
+306 WETKR

-331 KYSNNND
+331 RFSDNPD
-338 DWKKWWH
+338 DWMKWWV
-345 KSENGIEPRHIYF
+345 KSDEGDEPKHIYF

-381 VSGNQPSCEIKP
+381 NSGNPPSSDIDS

-426 SFLKHHDPD
+426 SFLEHHNPD

-463 NELIGNYGN
+463 NELIGTYGN

-478 TLSHRLPQ
+478 TLSHRLDS
-486 IEDRNPLMKYYDLK
+486 ENGTNPLLQYFDSS
-500 DNIETQKK
+500 DHVETNEK
-508 IEQLLKQ
+508 IQTLLE
-515 SIESMEKQRYKESLR
+515 SAIASMEKQRFKEALR
-530 FLMNISQL
+530 SLMNISQI

-547 PWKYMKLDDSPEKSK
+547 PWKYMREADTPEKSK

-567 AFCWQVCKG
+567 AYCWKICRG
-576 LAVTL
+576 LAITL

-588 SDKLWN
+588 SDQLWS
-594 MMGEESN
+594 MLGEERN
-601 IDNILFE
+601 IDDILFE
-608 DAFNF
+608 DSFNSDSDF
-613 EKDLSWNND
+613 YWNNEK
-622 APEPLFARLEL
+622 PKPLFERL
-633 DQILEREKLIADGD
+633 DIDDILEREKLIAGTDAHKLEVIEED
-647 SASIDN
+647 
-653 NKGEVNYIDF
+653 VNYIDF

-670 MKTGKVINVEDHPNA
+670 MRTGKVVDIEDHPNA

-690 VTIEDGPESTRTVCA
+690 VTIEDGPDSTRTVCA
-705 GLKGLY
+705 GLKGIY
-711 KKDQLLGK
+711 QKEQLLGK
-719 QVVFVANLKP
+719 QVIFVANLKP

-742 AADDGEGNVSVLTLD
+742 AADDGDGNVSVLTLD
-757 SDMPTG
+757 SEMPTG

>member
-1 MVDFSKVTASPAAK
+1 
-15 YGTQQE
+15 
-21 RLRHKHGASRLCWK
+21 
-35 SILEVKKLERVA
+35 
-47 IFMAWPY
+47 MAWPY

-69 PADIQYRYERS
+69 PADIQYRYERA

-101 AEQENVNPQAIV
+101 AEQENVDPQEIV
-113 DRFHDINTRALVNLG
+113 DRYHLINTQALIDLG
-128 CSWSDNVDPRGIE
+128 CSWGTNIDPRGID
-141 YGGVLYNRTTD
+141 YGGALYNRTTD
-152 PRHKELVKDYFT
+152 PRHKELVQEYFT
-164 SLKQSGFLVPETMQ
+164 KLKQSGFLKQQSMK
-178 QYCSISADGST
+178 QYCSINSEGIT

-194 RYVEGECPVCGSDD
+194 RYVEGECPICGSDG
-208 ARGDQCDD
+208 ARGDQCDE

-221 ESSDLIN
+221 ESSELVN
-228 PRSKMDPDAIIEI
+228 PRSKMDPDAKIEI
-241 RDTEHFFFQLNL
+241 RDTEHFFFQLNQ
-253 FQEQLEKHSAK
+253 FQNELEKHSIT
-264 KQKIWK
+264 KQKVWK
-270 PNVKAMTKNWLNMG
+270 PNVRAMTKNWLNMG

-295 WGIELPINDQR
+295 WGIELPLSENE
-306 WDKKR
+306 WETKR

-331 KYSNNND
+331 RFSDNPD
-338 DWKKWWH
+338 DWMKWWV
-345 KSENGIEPRHIYF
+345 KSDEGTEPKHIYF

-381 VSGNQPSCEIKP
+381 NSGNPPSSDINS

-426 SFLKHHDPD
+426 SFLEHHNPD

-463 NELIGNYGN
+463 NELIGTYGN

-478 TLSHRLPQ
+478 TLSHRLDS
-486 IEDRNPLMKYYDLK
+486 ENGTNPLLQYFDSS
-500 DNIETQKK
+500 DHVETNEK
-508 IEQLLKQ
+508 IQTLLE
-515 SIESMEKQRYKESLR
+515 SAIASMEKQRFKEALR
-530 FLMNISQL
+530 SLMNISQI

-547 PWKYMKLDDSPEKSK
+547 PWKYMREADSPEKSK

-567 AFCWQVCKG
+567 AYCWKICRG
-576 LAVTL
+576 LAITL

-588 SDKLWN
+588 SDQLWS
-594 MMGEESN
+594 MLGEERN
-601 IDNILFE
+601 IDDVLFE
-608 DAFNF
+608 DSFNSDSDF
-613 EKDLSWNND
+613 YWNNEK
-622 APEPLFARLEL
+622 PKPLFERL
-633 DQILEREKLIADGD
+633 DIDDILEREKLIAGTDAD
-647 SASIDN
+647 KLEVIEED
-653 NKGEVNYIDF
+653 VNYIDF

-670 MKTGKVINVEDHPNA
+670 MRTGKVVDIEDHPNA

-690 VTIEDGPESTRTVCA
+690 VTIEDGPDSTRTVCA
-705 GLKGLY
+705 GLKGIY
-711 KKDQLLGK
+711 QKEQLLGK
-719 QVVFVANLKP
+719 QVIFVANLKP

-742 AADDGEGNVSVLTLD
+742 AADDGDGNVSVLTLD
-757 SDMPTG
+757 SEMPTG